1 LGLTLNENGF
11 WFPYSIYLET
21 IKDD

>member
-11 WFPYSIYLET
+11 WFPYSIYLEK